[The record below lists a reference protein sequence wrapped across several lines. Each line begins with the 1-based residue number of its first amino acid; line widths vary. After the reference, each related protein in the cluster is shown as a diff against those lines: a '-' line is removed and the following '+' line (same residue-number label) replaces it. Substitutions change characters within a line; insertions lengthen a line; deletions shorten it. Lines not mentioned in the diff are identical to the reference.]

1 MFCFSLDCF
10 LQFLSDRWLLRL
22 FLFQFYTC
30 IFPECSGHHIHIL
43 CFKKH
48 QILRWIH
55 TDIFF
60 QAVINPVFSGH
71 TVKGLDILIGN
82 LNITEL
88 CSLLCQ
94 LFDSLLS
101 MRLFSLNLLSSFLPS
116 FLLSLSSLLCLF
128 DLDGT
133 LIDSSEGI
141 IKCVLYTLDFYGIKE
156 PDTAK
161 LYRFIGPPLSES
173 FERYYGFSHEKAYE
187 AVQKY
192 RERYNKTGI
201 FECKLYPGVEKCIRT
216 LKEQG
221 YRIGMAS
228 SKPEV
233 SCRRILEHFGIL
245 PLFDDVVGATF
256 DGTRDK
262 KSEILKEVMRRWSHI
277 PKSEMCLIGDTMFDV
292 NGAKELGIFCIAV
305 SYGFGDV
312 EEMKA
317 AGVAGMCDSLEQLP
331 ELLRKLH
338 TCDVHKN
345 R

>member
-1 MFCFSLDCF
+1 MTK
-10 LQFLSDRWLLRL
+10 R
-22 FLFQFYTC
+22 Y
-30 IFPECSGHHIHIL
+30 I
-43 CFKKH
+43 
-48 QILRWIH
+48 
-55 TDIFF
+55 
-60 QAVINPVFSGH
+60 
-71 TVKGLDILIGN
+71 
-82 LNITEL
+82 
-88 CSLLCQ
+88 
-94 LFDSLLS
+94 
-101 MRLFSLNLLSSFLPS
+101 
-116 FLLSLSSLLCLF
+116 LF

-133 LIDSSEGI
+133 ITDSSEGI
-141 IKCVLYTLDFYGIKE
+141 TKSVQHALKKLGIE
-156 PDTAK
+156 ENDQAM
-161 LYRFIGPPLSES
+161 LRRFIGPPLDES
-173 FERYYGFSHEKAYE
+173 FEKFYGFSNKKAYD

-233 SCRRILEHFGIL
+233 SCKRILEHFGIL

-262 KSEILKEVMRRWSHI
+262 KSEILKEVMHRWSHI
-277 PKSEMCLIGDTMFDV
+277 PKSGMCLVGDTMFDV

-317 AGVAGMCDSLEQLP
+317 AGIAGLCDSIEQLP
-331 ELLRKLH
+331 ELLRELA
-338 TCDVHKN
+338 CM
-345 R
+345 